1 MKYCILQT
9 KIIAAT
15 ETKNEILL
23 KFKLVY
29 KILFKFRKREI

>member
-29 KILFKFRKREI
+29 KILIRKREI